1 MTAFDTAWVLM
12 KAPIVYHGG
21 SNWEDEPKFPLFF
34 TEDKEGAEWYALE
47 HGDETPTIHEAQ
59 LDFKKPA
66 TLDDLLNA
74 AKGIVN
80 RDDETYGYPVYDLGD
95 YSPYDG
101 TNPLDLAYHPKVRE
115 VLMNRGFDGIS
126 TMDPLTNTEI
136 PVHVALDDSTFNML
150 SRTPVDL
157 EEYERRLAI

>member
-1 MTAFDTAWVLM
+1 MTAFERAWALVKM
-12 KAPIVYHGG
+12 PIVYHGG
-21 SNWEDEPKFPLFF
+21 SNWQGNPNFPLFF
-34 TEDKEGAEWYALE
+34 TEDKEGAEWYAIE

-59 LDFKKPA
+59 LDFKNPA
-66 TLDDLLNA
+66 TIDDLIDA

-80 RDDETYGYPVYDLGD
+80 LDEEEYGFPVYDLGD

-157 EEYERRLAI
+157 EEYERRFAL